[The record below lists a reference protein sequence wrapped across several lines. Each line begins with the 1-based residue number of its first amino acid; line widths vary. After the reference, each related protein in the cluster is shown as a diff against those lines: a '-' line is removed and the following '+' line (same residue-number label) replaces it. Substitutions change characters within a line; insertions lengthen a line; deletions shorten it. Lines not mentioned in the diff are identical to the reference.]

1 MRTTIFCLATC
12 VFLGVSLAQS
22 WLPVGAG
29 FLGGGIMLGTASW
42 LHAKWQR
49 EPAAPELAERGAL
62 LSSGATLV
70 CLGFFLAKLYLIGPD
85 FDTDT
90 RIARSMANQLWLLIA
105 ASVLAQWIARSPE
118 TARDERDSMIAS
130 NALRLTVWVVLA
142 MQLALVMWFSFMKDG
157 SMSAM
162 SAGMLVHLL
171 IGTWMLAHVFYD
183 LTCLRAYMH
192 ARKLWRELS

>member
-1 MRTTIFCLATC
+1 MPAIIVCLAIC
-12 VFLGVSLAQS
+12 VFLGVSLAQP

-29 FLGGGIMLGTASW
+29 FLGGGIMLAAAAW
-42 LHAKWQR
+42 LHARWQR
-49 EPAAPELAERGAL
+49 EPSAPELAERGAL
-62 LSSGATLV
+62 LSSGATII
-70 CLGFFLAKLYLIGPD
+70 CLGFFLTKLYLIGPD

-90 RIARSMANQLWLLIA
+90 RSARAMANQLWLLIA

-118 TARDERDSMIAS
+118 TVRDERDSMIAS

-142 MQLALVMWFSFMKDG
+142 MQLALVLWFSFVKDG
-157 SMSAM
+157 AMSAM

-183 LTCLRAYMH
+183 LNCLHAYIH
-192 ARKLWRELS
+192 ARKPRRELL